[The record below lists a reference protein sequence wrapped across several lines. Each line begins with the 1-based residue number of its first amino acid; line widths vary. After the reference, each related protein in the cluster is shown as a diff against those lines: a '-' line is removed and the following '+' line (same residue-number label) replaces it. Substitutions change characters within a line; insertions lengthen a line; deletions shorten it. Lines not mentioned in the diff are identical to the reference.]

1 MTTTI
6 TCPFPANINPLSP
19 NGFQLSIAKLPE
31 LSYFCQQADLPSL
44 SLPAPIQATPLSSNV
59 MAGDILEY
67 GEFNVQFMI
76 DENMANYRAIF
87 NWMIGLGFPENY
99 AQYENFRNQ
108 NSFQDLSDM
117 KKNFSDGFLQI
128 LGNNNQVVQTVQFFD
143 MFPTNLQSLVFQST
157 SQDVNYLIGNVS
169 FRYDIYKFV

>member
-1 MTTTI
+1 
-6 TCPFPANINPLSP
+6 
-19 NGFQLSIAKLPE
+19 
-31 LSYFCQQADLPSL
+31 
-44 SLPAPIQATPLSSNV
+44 

-67 GEFNVQFMI
+67 TDFNVQFLI
-76 DENMANYRAIF
+76 DENMANYKAIF
-87 NWMIGLGFPENY
+87 NWMIGLGFPENHE
-99 AQYENFRNQ
+99 QYDNFRNQ
-108 NSFQDLSDM
+108 SAFADLSDV

-143 MFPTNLQSLVFQST
+143 MYPTNLQSLTFQST